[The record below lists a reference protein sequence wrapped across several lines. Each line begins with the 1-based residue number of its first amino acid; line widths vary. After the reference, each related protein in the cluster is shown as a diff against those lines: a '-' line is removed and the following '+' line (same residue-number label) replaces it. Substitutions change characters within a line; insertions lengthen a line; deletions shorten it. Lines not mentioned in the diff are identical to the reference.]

1 MSFTTPVYLLFL
13 AIVWTLYW
21 QLRRREQNIL
31 IVCASF
37 VFYGWWDWRFLVLLI
52 ATTGIDYVV
61 ALAMGAQP
69 NRGLRRC
76 WLLVSLGSNLGALGF
91 FKYFIF
97 FSQSFANFLG
107 AIGLSANPVLLRLVL
122 PLGISFYTFQ
132 ALSYTIDVYRQRME
146 PVRDIVQYFCFISFF
161 PHLVAGPINFAKDLL
176 QQFHQER
183 RFDWN
188 EATDGARQIL
198 LGYFKK
204 MVVADNL
211 APLVN
216 GAFGHVATA
225 TGWELLWAT
234 YGFAFQIYCD
244 FSGYTDIA
252 IGCAKL
258 FNLRLMHN
266 FAYPYFAESIPDFW
280 RRWHISLTTWF
291 REYVYI
297 SLGGNRVSRPRQAF
311 NIAVV
316 FLLSGL
322 WHGAN
327 WTFVI
332 WGGLHGFFYLCYWL
346 LLPQG
351 LQQNESSDWFPRLI
365 RILVTFHLVCFAWI
379 FFRAPSL
386 SEAWTVIVKIG
397 GALASYNP
405 SGLQWEILLLAAAVC
420 VFEWINR
427 RQSHAFDVARW
438 RPGGRW
444 GFYYAVV
451 LIIIGYANL
460 NYVPFIYFEF

>member
-1 MSFTTPVYLLFL
+1 
-13 AIVWTLYW
+13 
-21 QLRRREQNIL
+21 
-31 IVCASF
+31 
-37 VFYGWWDWRFLVLLI
+37 
-52 ATTGIDYVV
+52 
-61 ALAMGAQP
+61 
-69 NRGLRRC
+69 
-76 WLLVSLGSNLGALGF
+76 
-91 FKYFIF
+91 
-97 FSQSFANFLG
+97 
-107 AIGLSANPVLLRLVL
+107 
-122 PLGISFYTFQ
+122 
-132 ALSYTIDVYRQRME
+132 
-146 PVRDIVQYFCFISFF
+146 
-161 PHLVAGPINFAKDLL
+161 
-176 QQFHQER
+176 
-183 RFDWN
+183 
-188 EATDGARQIL
+188 
-198 LGYFKK
+198 
-204 MVVADNL
+204 
-211 APLVN
+211 
-216 GAFGHVATA
+216 
-225 TGWELLWAT
+225 
-234 YGFAFQIYCD
+234 
-244 FSGYTDIA
+244 
-252 IGCAKL
+252 
-258 FNLRLMHN
+258 MHN

-451 LIIIGYANL
+451 LIIVGYANL